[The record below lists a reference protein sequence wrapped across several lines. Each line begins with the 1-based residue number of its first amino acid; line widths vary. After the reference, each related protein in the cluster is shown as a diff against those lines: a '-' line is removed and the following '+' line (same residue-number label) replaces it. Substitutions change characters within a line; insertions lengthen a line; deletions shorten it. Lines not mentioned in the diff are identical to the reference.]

1 MTNNWDSMKIDK
13 PWLDHYKPGIPAEIG
28 ELPYQ
33 NVADMMVSACEK
45 YAQQTSFVNF
55 GKGISYAELNDY
67 SQQFAAYLQQHF
79 NSGDVIAIMMPN
91 VLQYPIAVLGILR
104 AGMIATN
111 INPLYT
117 PRELKHQLN
126 DSEAK
131 GILIIENTAASLQE
145 VLNETDVQQ
154 VITTTIGEMVGGLKG
169 FIMDFVIKHIK
180 KMVPAFSLPNA
191 QKFKEVLKEG
201 EKLTYN
207 KVKRNLDDLAFL
219 QYTGGTTGV
228 SKGAILTN
236 RNMVSN
242 VMQVKLWIGSE
253 LDDKNQEVAITALP
267 LYHIFALT
275 ANMLTFSY
283 YGAKN
288 ILITNPR
295 DMTGFVKELGQHKFT
310 VMTGVNTLFNG
321 LLNTPGFSDLDFS
334 QFKFA
339 LGGGMAVQKSTA
351 EAWKKVTGVTLAE
364 AYGLTET
371 SPAACI
377 NPIPLEDYNGTIG
390 LPIPSTLC
398 QIRDDNNQ
406 PLPVGEPG
414 ELCIKGPQVSQG
426 YLNRPK
432 ETAATFIDGWLKT
445 GDIAIMTEDGYFK
458 IVDRKKDMI
467 LVSGFNVYPNEIED
481 AATLHPNIVEAAAIG
496 VPDERSGEKIKLF
509 VVSNNKDL
517 TVDDV
522 IEHCRKNL
530 TGYKI
535 PKMVEFRDE
544 LPKTNVGKIL
554 RKDLR
559 QEEMAKIDTD

>member
-1 MTNNWDSMKIDK
+1 MKIDK

-28 ELPYQ
+28 ELLHPT
-33 NVADMMVSACEK
+33 VADMMIYSCEK
-45 YAQQTSFVNF
+45 FAKDESFVNF
-55 GKGISYAELNDY
+55 GKSITYGELDDY
-67 SQQFAAYLQQHF
+67 SRQFAAYLQQHF
-79 NSGDVIAIMMPN
+79 KTGDVIAIMMPN

-104 AGMIATN
+104 AGMIVTN

-131 GILIIENTAASLQE
+131 GILIIENTASALQE
-145 VLNETDVQQ
+145 IVKETDVQKI
-154 VITTTIGEMVGGLKG
+154 ITTTVGEMVGGLKG
-169 FIMDFVIKHIK
+169 HIMDFVIKRIK
-180 KMVPAFSLPNA
+180 KMVPKFHLPDA
-191 QKFKEVLKEG
+191 KKFKSVLEEG
-201 EKLTYN
+201 NRHSLN
-207 KVKRNLDDLAFL
+207 KIDRGPDDIAFL

-253 LDDKNQEVAITALP
+253 LTEEQEIAITALP

-295 DMTGFVKELGQHKFT
+295 DMPGFVKELGNHAFT

-321 LLNTPGFSDLDFS
+321 LLNTPGFSDLNFTK
-334 QFKFA
+334 FKFA
-339 LGGGMAVQKSTA
+339 LGGGMAVQRGTA

-377 NPIPLEDYNGTIG
+377 NPIPLDAYNGTIG

-398 QIRDDNNQ
+398 QVRDDDNQ
-406 PLPVGEPG
+406 PLPIGEAG
-414 ELCIKGPQVSQG
+414 ELCIKGPQVSRG
-426 YLNRPK
+426 YLNRPE

-445 GDIAIMTEDGYFK
+445 GDIAIMTEQGYFK

-481 AATLHPNIVEAAAIG
+481 AATLHPNIIEAAAIG
-496 VPDERSGEKIKLF
+496 IPDERTGEKIKLF
-509 VVSNNKDL
+509 VVTNNKEL
-517 TVDDV
+517 TDKDV
-522 IEHCRKNL
+522 IAHCRKNL
-530 TGYKI
+530 TGYKV
-535 PKMVEFRDE
+535 PKLIEFRDE

-559 QEEMAKIDTD
+559 DQ

>member
-1 MTNNWDSMKIDK
+1 MKIDK

-28 ELPYQ
+28 ELLHPT
-33 NVADMMVSACEK
+33 VADMMIFACKRFAKDE
-45 YAQQTSFVNF
+45 SFVNF
-55 GKGISYAELNDY
+55 GKGISYGELDQY
-67 SQQFAAYLQQHF
+67 SRQFAAYLQQHF
-79 NSGDVIAIMMPN
+79 KTGDVIAIMMPN

-104 AGMIATN
+104 AGMIVTN

-145 VLNETDVQQ
+145 VVNDTDIQKI
-154 VITTTIGEMVGGLKG
+154 ITTSIGEMVGGLKG
-169 FIMDFVIKHIK
+169 HLMDFVIKRIK
-180 KMVPAFSLPNA
+180 KMVPNFHLPNA
-191 QKFKEVLKEG
+191 IKFKAALEKGKEHTLK
-201 EKLTYN
+201 
-207 KVKRNLDDLAFL
+207 KVDREPDDIAFL

-242 VMQVKLWIGSE
+242 VMQTKLWIGSE
-253 LDDKNQEVAITALP
+253 LRDEEEIVITALP

-295 DMTGFVKELGQHKFT
+295 DMPGFVKELSKHAFT
-310 VMTGVNTLFNG
+310 VMTGVNTLYNG

-334 QFKFA
+334 KFKFA
-339 LGGGMAVQKSTA
+339 LGGGMAVQRGTA
-351 EAWKKVTGVTLAE
+351 KEWKKVTGVTLAE

-377 NPIPLEDYNGTIG
+377 NPIPLDAYNGSIG

-398 QIRDDNNQ
+398 QIRDDNNN
-406 PLPVGEPG
+406 PLPVGEAG
-414 ELCIKGPQVSQG
+414 ELCIKGPQVSRG
-426 YLNRPK
+426 YLNRPE

-445 GDIAIMTEDGYFK
+445 GDIAIMNEQGYFK
-458 IVDRKKDMI
+458 IIDRKKDMI

-481 AATLHPNIVEAAAIG
+481 VATLHPNIIEAAAIG
-496 VPDERSGEKIKLF
+496 VIDERSGEKIKLF
-509 VVSNNKDL
+509 VVSNDKEL
-517 TVDDV
+517 TAQDV
-522 IEHCRKNL
+522 IDHSRKNL
-530 TGYKI
+530 TGYKV
-535 PKMVEFRDE
+535 PKIIEFRDE
-544 LPKTNVGKIL
+544 LPKSNVGKIL

-559 QEEMAKIDTD
+559 DQ

>member
-1 MTNNWDSMKIDK
+1 MKIDK

-28 ELPYQ
+28 ELPHQ
-33 NVADMMVSACEK
+33 NVADMMVSACQK
-45 YAQQTSFVNF
+45 YADQTSFVNF
-55 GKGISYAELNDY
+55 GKGISYAELDHY
-67 SQQFAAYLQQHF
+67 SEKFAAYLQQHF
-79 NSGDVIAIMMPN
+79 NTGDVIAIMMPN

-117 PRELKHQLN
+117 PKELKHQLN

-131 GILIIENTAASLQE
+131 AILIIENTAASLAE
-145 VLNETDVQQ
+145 IVDETKVQQ
-154 VITTTIGEMVGGLKG
+154 IITTTIGEMIGGLKG
-169 FIMDFVIKHIK
+169 MVMDFVIKRIK
-180 KMVPAFSLPNA
+180 KMVPRFDLPQA
-191 QKFKEVLKEG
+191 STFKDCLKAG
-201 EKLTYN
+201 QGFKLK
-207 KVKRNLDDLAFL
+207 KVKRNLDDIAFL

-253 LDDKNQEVAITALP
+253 LDANNQEVAITALP

-295 DMTGFVKELGQHKFT
+295 DMAGFVKELGQHKFT

-321 LLNTPGFSDLDFS
+321 LLNTPGFDALDFS
-334 QFKFA
+334 AFKFA

-351 EAWKKVTGVTLAE
+351 EAWKKTTGVTLAE

-377 NPIPLEDYNGTIG
+377 NPIPLDAYNGTIG

-426 YLNRPK
+426 YLNRPD

-445 GDIAIMTEDGYFK
+445 GDIAIMTEQGYFK

-481 AATLHPNIVEAAAIG
+481 AATLHPDIIEAAAIG
-496 VPDERSGEKIKLF
+496 VPDERSGEKVKLF
-509 VVSNNKDL
+509 VVSKNKDL
-517 TVDDV
+517 TAEEV
-522 IEHCRKNL
+522 IAHCRKSL
-530 TGYKI
+530 TGYKG
-535 PKMVEFRDE
+535 PKIIEFRDE

-559 QEEMAKIDTD
+559 NEELAKLNKN

>member
-1 MTNNWDSMKIDK
+1 MKIDK

-33 NVADMMVSACEK
+33 NVADMMVSSCQK

-55 GKGISYAELNDY
+55 GKGISYAELDEY
-67 SQQFAAYLQQHF
+67 SKQFAAYLQQHF

-104 AGMIATN
+104 AGMIVTN

-131 GILIIENTAASLQE
+131 GVLIIENTAASLAD
-145 VLNETDVQQ
+145 VIDETDVQQ
-154 VITTTIGEMVGGLKG
+154 VVTTTIGEMVGGLKG
-169 FIMDFVIKHIK
+169 KIMDFVIKRVK
-180 KMVPAFSLPNA
+180 KMVPAFDLPDA
-191 QKFKEVLKEG
+191 KKFKDVLQAGQKHE
-201 EKLTYN
+201 LTT
-207 KVKRNLDDLAFL
+207 VKRTLDDIAFL

-242 VMQVKLWIGSE
+242 VIQVKLWIGSE
-253 LDDKNQEVAITALP
+253 LDSVQQELAITALP

-275 ANMLTFSY
+275 ANMLTFSF

-295 DMTGFVKELGQHKFT
+295 DMAGFVKELGQHQFT

-321 LLNTPGFSDLDFS
+321 LLNTPGFNDLDFS
-334 QFKFA
+334 KFKFA
-339 LGGGMAVQKSTA
+339 LGGGMAVQKGTA
-351 EAWKKVTGVTLAE
+351 EAWKEATGVTLAE

-377 NPIPLEDYNGTIG
+377 NPIPLEAYNGTIG

-398 QIRDDNNQ
+398 QIRDENNQ

-414 ELCIKGPQVSQG
+414 ELCIKGPQVTRG

-432 ETAATFIDGWLKT
+432 ETAETLVDGWLKT

-481 AATLHPNIVEAAAIG
+481 AATLHPHIIEAAAIG
-496 VPDERSGEKIKLF
+496 IPDERSGEKIKLF
-509 VVSNNKDL
+509 VVTNNKDF
-517 TVDDV
+517 TAEDV
-522 IEHCRKNL
+522 IAHCRQNL

-535 PKMVEFRDE
+535 PKIIEFRDE

-559 QEEMAKIDTD
+559 QEEISNSQNT